1 MNTRQLELYNNLM
14 AISSSHRSES
24 AFYYVDQDVI
34 SEKNPE
40 KYQGWKYRIFGYM
53 LASYTD
59 FLQPDALWCRG
70 TMFLINE
77 KQEPQEL
84 TCLPMKKFFNLGETP
99 IGLVSDRIL
108 NEQVSITEKR
118 DGSLMS
124 TYIDVD
130 GNLKLKSK
138 MSIKSDHCIEAMK
151 LLDTDRYKKLK
162 EYLGIY
168 TNISTRPMVEDP
180 YTNMTVDLEWTS
192 PNNRIVLGYDTD
204 ELTILSTQSL
214 RMVLSIKSLWSIY
227 NTELIDYPTE
237 WTVKNFWDKSILKE
251 NKEGIEGYVVELKD
265 GLRVKIK
272 TDWYCLLHKNKEK
285 ISTPCN
291 LYELCLNEQAD
302 DLIAL
307 FTGDDITIQQ
317 IKDMQLRAKKEY
329 YELKGS
335 CDSFYSCN
343 KELDRKSYAIRGQE
357 MLTSSEFG
365 LAMALYVGKEPD
377 YVKILVKNFI

>member
-1 MNTRQLELYNNLM
+1 M
-14 AISSSHRSES
+14 AISSSSRSES

-99 IGLVSDRIL
+99 IGMVSDRIL
-108 NEQVSITEKR
+108 NEDVLITEKR

-130 GNLKLKSK
+130 GNFKLKSK

-151 LLDTDRYKKLK
+151 LLDSDKYLELKK
-162 EYLGIY
+162 YLNFLAGL
-168 TNISTRPMVEDP
+168 TAVCDTAD
-180 YTNMTVDLEWTS
+180 MTVDLEWTS

-204 ELTILSTQSL
+204 ELTILSGQSL
-214 RMVLSIKSLWSIY
+214 YDTSSVKLLTNRPRWDTTKII
-227 NTELIDYPTE
+227 EYPTR
-237 WTVKNFWDKSILKE
+237 WSLKTFNDKSILKE

-307 FTGDDITIQQ
+307 FAGDDTTIQQ
-317 IKDMQLRAKKEY
+317 IKDMQARAKTDY
-329 YELKGS
+329 YDLKGS
-335 CDSFYSCN
+335 CDAFYFCN
-343 KELDRKSYAIRGQE
+343 KELDRKSYAIKGQE

-365 LAMALYVGKEPD
+365 LAMALYLGKEPD

>member
-14 AISSSHRSES
+14 AISSSSRSES

-59 FLQPDALWCRG
+59 FLQPDALCCRG

-99 IGLVSDRIL
+99 IGMVSDRIL
-108 NEQVSITEKR
+108 NEDVLITEKR

-124 TYIDVD
+124 TYVDID

-162 EYLGIY
+162 EYL
-168 TNISTRPMVEDP
+168 NFLARSTAVYD
-180 YTNMTVDLEWTS
+180 TADMTVDLEWTS

-204 ELTILSTQSL
+204 ELTILSGQSL
-214 RMVLSIKSLWSIY
+214 YDTSSVKLLTNRPKWATTKII
-227 NTELIDYPTE
+227 EYPTI
-237 WTVKNFWDKSILKE
+237 WSLKTFNDKSILKE

-285 ISTPCN
+285 MSTPCN

-307 FTGDDITIQQ
+307 FTGDDTTIQQ

-335 CDSFYSCN
+335 CDAFYSCN
-343 KELDRKSYAIRGQE
+343 KELDRKSYAIEGQK

-365 LAMALYVGKEPD
+365 LAMALYLGKEPD

>member
-14 AISSSHRSES
+14 AISSSSRSES

-59 FLQPDALWCRG
+59 FLQQDALWCRG

-99 IGLVSDRIL
+99 IGMVSDRIL
-108 NEQVSITEKR
+108 NEDVLITEKR

-124 TYIDVD
+124 TYVDID

-151 LLDTDRYKKLK
+151 LLDMDRYKGLK
-162 EYLGIY
+162 EYLNNVI
-168 TNISTRPMVEDP
+168 TRSIVVYENLLHAD
-180 YTNMTVDLEWTS
+180 MTVDLEWTS
-192 PNNRIVLGYDTD
+192 PNNRIVLGYDAD
-204 ELTILSTQSL
+204 ELMILSSQHLHDVCS
-214 RMVLSIKSLWSIY
+214 VSIDTNRWF
-227 NTELIDYPTE
+227 
-237 WTVKNFWDKSILKE
+237 VKTFRDKNVLKE

-307 FTGDDITIQQ
+307 FAGDDITIQQ
-317 IKDMQLRAKKEY
+317 IKDMQTRAKTDY
-329 YELKGS
+329 YKLKNN
-335 CDSFYSCN
+335 CDAFYYSN
-343 KELDRKSYAIRGQE
+343 KELDRKSYAIKGQE
-357 MLTSSEFG
+357 VLTTSEFG
-365 LAMALYVGKEPD
+365 LAMALYLGKEPD
-377 YVKILVKNFI
+377 YIKILIKNFI

>member
-14 AISSSHRSES
+14 VISSSNRSES

-59 FLQPDALWCRG
+59 FLQQDALWCRG

-99 IGLVSDRIL
+99 IGMVSNRIL
-108 NEQVSITEKR
+108 NEDVLITEKR

-151 LLDTDRYKKLK
+151 LLDTDRYEGLK
-162 EYLGIY
+162 AYLNVFARSVAVY
-168 TNISTRPMVEDP
+168 N
-180 YTNMTVDLEWTS
+180 TNMTVDLEWTS
-192 PNNRIVLGYDTD
+192 PNNRIVLGYDID
-204 ELTILSTQSL
+204 ELTVLSAQSL
-214 RMVLSIKSLWSIY
+214 YDASSIKL
-227 NTELIDYPTE
+227 LKYPTR
-237 WTVKNFWDKSILKE
+237 WSVKTFNDKSILKE

-307 FTGDDITIQQ
+307 FTGDDITVQQ
-317 IKDMQLRAKKEY
+317 IKDMQLRAKTDY
-329 YELKGS
+329 YDLKGS
-335 CDSFYSCN
+335 CDAFYFCN
-343 KELDRKSYAIRGQE
+343 KELDRKSYAIKGQE

-365 LAMALYVGKEPD
+365 LAMALYLGKEPD
-377 YVKILVKNFI
+377 YIKILVKNFI